1 MATVKVSIEG
11 MEDAQDA
18 LRRFPDQA
26 RDAMADVIQR
36 TTFAARQRMLATAP
50 RGETGRLRGSLTA
63 SARGLS
69 GRVVM
74 EGDAFYWRFLEYGTR
89 YIAARPFVRPA
100 AEAEANAVEGR
111 IRDMVAKLE
120 RDFATNRFI

>member
-1 MATVKVSIEG
+1 
-11 MEDAQDA
+11 
-18 LRRFPDQA
+18 
-26 RDAMADVIQR
+26 
-36 TTFAARQRMLATAP
+36 MLATAP